1 MNNKVLRLWLPI
13 ALILSAAVWL
23 AWSAA
28 GPSAAPALPKSIPV
42 VTQTTKRQPQPS
54 SQVTSST
61 SWTAPEGNPVERYK
75 TPGLDAKQRKDLISN
90 FMALGHDNNA
100 FMLIAALSDPDPA
113 VRFFAVESASA
124 LTPEE
129 AREVYRRAAF
139 SEDAEVREMCWSLAA
154 PHPIENRA
162 YIYSEALEKGS
173 NKVVEEALA
182 EMGSTPERPLFEMM
196 MSQALQI
203 KNPQRV
209 ERLRKELQQ
218 WLEPG
223 GGDVPQFRSVQ
234 EMAAWWKKTHTAY
247 DQFMLRVDQ

>member
-1 MNNKVLRLWLPI
+1 MKRFLRLWLPI
-13 ALILSAAVWL
+13 LLIVIGAVWL
-23 AWSAA
+23 AWYAA
-28 GPSAAPALPKSIPV
+28 GPGALPPPLIAP
-42 VTQTTKRQPQPS
+42 TTVKVAKPPAPRE
-54 SQVTSST
+54 TNST
-61 SWTAPEGNPVERYK
+61 NWVAPEGDPVERYK
-75 TPGLDAKQRKDLISN
+75 VPGLDAKQRKDLISN

-124 LTPEE
+124 LPPEE

-139 SEDAEVREMCWSLAA
+139 SEDADVREMCWSLSA

-173 NKVVEEALA
+173 NTVVEEALA

-223 GGDVPQFRSVQ
+223 GGEVPQFRSVQ

>member
-1 MNNKVLRLWLPI
+1 MKRILRLWLPI
-13 ALILSAAVWL
+13 LVIVAGAVWL

-28 GPSAAPALPKSIPV
+28 GPGAMPPPPSVVQAPTVPAKKPV
-42 VTQTTKRQPQPS
+42 IQPS
-54 SQVTSST
+54 DWQP
-61 SWTAPEGNPVERYK
+61 PEGDPVERYK
-75 TPGLDAKQRKDLISN
+75 TTGQSAQQRKDLISN
-90 FMALGHDNNA
+90 FMALGHDKNV
-100 FMLIAALSDPDPA
+100 FMLVAALSDPDPS

-124 LTPEE
+124 LIPEE

-139 SEDAEVREMCWSLAA
+139 SEDADVREMCWSLSA
-154 PHPIENRA
+154 PHAIEDRA
-162 YIYSEALEKGS
+162 YIYSEALEKAGAAA
-173 NKVVEEALA
+173 VEEVLA

-209 ERLRKELQQ
+209 ERLRKELQA

-223 GGDVPQFRSVQ
+223 GGDVPTFRTVQ
-234 EMAAWWKKTHTAY
+234 EMALWWKKTHTAY

>member
-1 MNNKVLRLWLPI
+1 MKRFIRLWLPI
-13 ALILSAAVWL
+13 LLIVAGAVWL
-23 AWSAA
+23 AWYAA
-28 GPSAAPALPKSIPV
+28 GPGAAITPPPV
-42 VTQTTKRQPQPS
+42 VTKAPTSPTKKATTKPSGWQP
-54 SQVTSST
+54 
-61 SWTAPEGNPVERYK
+61 PEGDPVERYK
-75 TPGLDAKQRKDLISN
+75 APGQTAQQRKDMISN
-90 FMALGHDNNA
+90 FMALGHDKNP

-139 SEDAEVREMCWSLAA
+139 SEDPDVREMCWSLSA

-173 NKVVEEALA
+173 NVVVEEALA

-209 ERLRKELQQ
+209 ARLQKELQE
-218 WLEPG
+218 WLVPG
-223 GGDVPQFRSVQ
+223 GGEVPQFRSLS
-234 EMAAWWKKTHTAY
+234 EMAAWWRKTHTAY